1 MSILIN
7 VIGSIFYNNPE
18 FYKEVFGKSSSEPWF
33 QLETALV
40 VVNIFVLCCISR
52 LFLQSVLEKKFRAFS
67 TRAVSS
73 AVSAAVLRIQDKLSH
88 EQSALLRHIHFGNS
102 SASTYDVGVKVAHR
116 NLGDGV
122 ISAVCNGAVSVRFC
136 SGLSEWFSV
145 AAQSDLTA
153 LADNGEQSTDRVGL
167 RVFCDAAMKVLE
179 NTDTAIAVEAVYLM
193 LCAIDTTDEDDADNV
208 GNESAQTLSL
218 QVVSFSS
225 RLAISPISLGHSP
238 CLSDIGH
245 SYVCICAADL

>member
-33 QLETALV
+33 QLETALI
-40 VVNIFVLCCISR
+40 VVNIFVLSCIFTF
-52 LFLQSVLEKKFRAFS
+52 FLESVLEKKFRAFS

-102 SASTYDVGVKVAHR
+102 SASTHDVGVKVAHR

-122 ISAVCNGAVSVRFC
+122 MHVPDRHSDIAH
-136 SGLSEWFSV
+136 GLSERFS
-145 AAQSDLTA
+145 AAHCDLTA

-167 RVFCDAAMKVLE
+167 RVFCDAAMKVLG

-193 LCAIDTTDEDDADNV
+193 LCAIDTTDEDDADDV

-245 SYVCICAADL
+245 AYGCICAADL